1 MNVRLKLANKE
12 QKTCS
17 NKMSE
22 TSLEPDNSEVVDVKD
37 GDTEENEILAAK
49 DSSEHSN
56 VDKKDIIEGIKES
69 TCTETNS
76 DHSES
81 DSDNSTD
88 NEDDENESNKQ
99 LNNEEHT
106 DKQEDSKTEEHE
118 QLKVADLPN
127 SDEVKNKS
135 SESEEKEDSSSTKES
150 DHEKSSTVSK
160 LDADALSASL
170 SSSKCLLKRNRDDL
184 DSDDDSGEEEEEPY
198 SKKSHI
204 GEVTPKHVSK
214 LKSSELLASMSS
226 SKSLLKRGIEKVD
239 KASTEESTDAPESK
253 KSNLAKT
260 LKSGESEESLD
271 KSTESD
277 ESREEEKE
285 NELKNRKEIVTLEE
299 NRPIDVKIIPKTLK
313 FPPKSP
319 TCQIQNV
326 KSIFTPSPAK
336 LEKPALAKKEELVK
350 EEVKQ
355 TIGAKDLAGQRKLE
369 RKRLNKMLAIFD
381 DQKIVK

>member
-1 MNVRLKLANKE
+1 M
-12 QKTCS
+12 
-17 NKMSE
+17 
-22 TSLEPDNSEVVDVKD
+22 
-37 GDTEENEILAAK
+37 G
-49 DSSEHSN
+49 
-56 VDKKDIIEGIKES
+56 

-88 NEDDENESNKQ
+88 NEEDENESTKQ
-99 LNNEEHT
+99 EKNEEHT

-127 SDEVKNKS
+127 SDEVKNTS
-135 SESEEKEDSSSTKES
+135 SESEEKEDFSSTKES

-239 KASTEESTDAPESK
+239 KASTEELTDALESK

-260 LKSGESEESLD
+260 LRSEESEEAHD
-271 KSTESD
+271 KSTELD
-277 ESREEEKE
+277 ESRGEEKE

-336 LEKPALAKKEELVK
+336 LEKPALAKKE
-350 EEVKQ
+350 VKQ
-355 TIGAKDLAGQRKLE
+355 MIGAKDLAGQRKLE

-381 DQKIVK
+381 